1 MTADPIAELLAGVA
15 RVDRDDFRRLYS
27 ETGGKLFGVCL
38 RILGDRS
45 EAEEALKE
53 VFARAWQNARRFDAS
68 KGDGMVWLV
77 AIARDHAIDRLRARP
92 ARAEG
97 DSAPPERADALPD
110 PEAPAAKGEARRLA
124 DCLEL
129 IDPARSTALRSA
141 YLGGLSTEDL
151 ARQHDVPLDT
161 MRSWLRQG
169 LAKLKECMEA

>member
-15 RVDRDDFRRLYS
+15 RADRECFRRLYS

-38 RILGDRS
+38 RILGNRS
-45 EAEEALKE
+45 EAVDALKE
-53 VFARAWQNARRFDAS
+53 VFARAWQDARRFDAS

-92 ARAEG
+92 ARATDG
-97 DSAPPERADALPD
+97 AAPPDRAEVLPD
-110 PEAPAAKGEARRLA
+110 SEAPAAKGAARRLA

-129 IDPARSTALRSA
+129 IDPARSAALRSA
-141 YLGGLSTEDL
+141 YLSGLSTEAL
-151 ARQHDVPLDT
+151 AHHQDVPLDT